1 MEIASARTDI
11 ASPDGHTFLMASGY
25 PHDSRTTARPRLS
38 GLKLLRVAPDGDGTA
53 HDEAICRELERRDRH
68 REARSRRRA
77 APTGEPTFGVCEAVF
92 EAEVPTTFGDD
103 PDRASAPTTCLRG
116 DDAAKWP
123 EEHLT
128 YRPDEECYHN
138 PPMFLVGNCAVV
150 YSGPTTRPAIRRT
163 KFTVWRF

>member
-1 MEIASARTDI
+1 MALADDDESVPGASLPSLVDDTLLLIATYLPACRDV
-11 ASPDGHTFLMASGY
+11 
-25 PHDSRTTARPRLS
+25 LS
-38 GLKLLRVAPDGDGTA
+38 LSILRVSPDGDGTA
-53 HDEAICRELERRDRH
+53 HDDAVCRELERRDRH

-92 EAEVPTTFGDD
+92 EVLQVDTTGQD
-103 PDRASAPTTCLRG
+103 PDRAAASTTCLRG